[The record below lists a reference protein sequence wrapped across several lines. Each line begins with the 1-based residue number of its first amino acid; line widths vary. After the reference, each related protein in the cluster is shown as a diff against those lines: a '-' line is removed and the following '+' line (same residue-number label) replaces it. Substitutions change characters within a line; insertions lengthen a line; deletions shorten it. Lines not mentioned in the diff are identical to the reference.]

1 VQYDEMLNVNLRG
14 PYFMTAE
21 VERRMIERG
30 KGGRVLNIS
39 SAIGIKPTVGL
50 SAYCAISSRG
60 RWRWNGPRT
69 RSTST
74 RFVLDIS

>member
-1 VQYDEMLNVNLRG
+1 
-14 PYFMTAE
+14 MTAE

-50 SAYCAISSRG
+50 SAYCASKAAPQSVHADAGAGMGRAPDQRQRDLSRIS
-60 RWRWNGPRT
+60 PE
-69 RSTST
+69 
-74 RFVLDIS
+74 